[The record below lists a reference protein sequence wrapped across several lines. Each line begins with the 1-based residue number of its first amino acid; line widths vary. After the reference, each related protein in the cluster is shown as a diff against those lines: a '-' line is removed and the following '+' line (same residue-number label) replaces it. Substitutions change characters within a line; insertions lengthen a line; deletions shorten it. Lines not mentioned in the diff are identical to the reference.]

1 MKKIVFLLVMVMIV
15 FMSIF
20 TAPVMAAERK
30 AAAVTQFTIAAD
42 HSFWGKDKGHLS
54 GYVYGCYFY
63 NLNAGY
69 SAIYGYAGPKLTF
82 DKFGIYFLAVLF
94 ADATAWSPGPS
105 LWAEYTA
112 GKNYFFLE
120 GDYYAPW
127 LSTSHDKTVLLP
139 DHQYYGT
146 AEYARS
152 LKDDVKLG
160 FMFETF
166 GSFKEKKPGE
176 LAFGPTLTFKRLKF
190 WTFYD
195 STPLI
200 HNGDIVGLRVKLT
213 L

>member
-1 MKKIVFLLVMVMIV
+1 MKKIIAFLLVMVVVICV
-15 FMSIF
+15 IF
-20 TAPVMAAERK
+20 TAPVMAGERK
-30 AAAVTQFTIAAD
+30 AAAVTQFMIAAD
-42 HSFWGKDKGHLS
+42 HSFWGKEKGHLS

-69 SAIYGYAGPKLTF
+69 SAVYGYAGPKLTY
-82 DKFGIYFLAVLF
+82 DKFGIYFLTVLF

-112 GKNYFFLE
+112 GKNNFFVE

-127 LSTSHDKTVLLP
+127 LSTSSDKTVPLP

-146 AEYARS
+146 TEYARS

-160 FMFETF
+160 VMMEAF
-166 GSFKEKKPGE
+166 GSFEEKKPGE

-190 WTFYD
+190 WAFYD
-195 STPLI
+195 QTPLI
-200 HNGDIVGLRVKLT
+200 HNGDVVGLRVKLT